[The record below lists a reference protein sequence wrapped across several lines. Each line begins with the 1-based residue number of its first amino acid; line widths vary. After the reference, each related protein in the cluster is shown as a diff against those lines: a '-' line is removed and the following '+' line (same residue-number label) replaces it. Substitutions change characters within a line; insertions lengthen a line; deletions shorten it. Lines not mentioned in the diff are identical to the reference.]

1 MVYFKVYADFVQI
14 KYANLNKASMSI
26 EQSFYVFGFLLKHSR
41 ITWLYMTTKH
51 SVMKWKG
58 WVCNTHALS
67 LSSFIRDIYI
77 LKIYMMILTSPNLC
91 SLKKIHRFT
100 GKGIPIIN
108 LRRSSKSLQW
118 RHNGRD
124 SVSNH
129 QPHHCL
135 LNRLFRRRSKK
146 TWKLR
151 VTGLCVGSSPGTGEF
166 PAQMASDAENV
177 SIWWR
182 HHVNRGPGAGITRLI
197 PCLLMPWLLPSSDR
211 YVR

>member
-118 RHNGRD
+118 RHNA
-124 SVSNH
+124 SQITSLTIVYS
-129 QPHHCL
+129 
-135 LNRLFRRRSKK
+135 
-146 TWKLR
+146 T
-151 VTGLCVGSSPGTGEF
+151 VY
-166 PAQMASDAENV
+166 SDADQRKHESSASLPFV
-177 SIWWR
+177 WGV
-182 HHVNRGPGAGITRLI
+182 HRGPVNSQHKWPVTRKMFPFDDVIMWMEALV
-197 PCLLMPWLLPSSDR
+197 LE
-211 YVR
+211 